1 MKMEIKTLDVGRP
14 NFNIKTII
22 KVTQIST
29 TITVSVEATKFI
41 FVTTITQ
48 LPIPSIMWSPEA
60 AFHSPIKMLE
70 SNNSL

>member
-1 MKMEIKTLDVGRP
+1 MEIKTLDMGPR

-22 KVTQIST
+22 KVTEIST
-29 TITVSVEATKFI
+29 TITFSVEATKFS
-41 FVTTITQ
+41 FVMTITQ

-60 AFHSPIKMLE
+60 AFLSPIEMLQ